1 MPGFAE
7 HPRGSCGALAA
18 AGSSESSFAL
28 QQAVDLV
35 LQNGLGL
42 SSLEGNPADSSTN
55 ITVPPPVTPTPT
67 PGTPTPTPATPTPTP
82 SPVSPSL
89 EITQALGRRCDFQA
103 VKPLQKRLK

>member
-42 SSLEGNPADSSTN
+42 SSLEGNPADSSTLL
-55 ITVPPPVTPTPT
+55 TVPPPRLREHRLQLRQHLLRRLH
-67 PGTPTPTPATPTPTP
+67 GSA
-82 SPVSPSL
+82 PSL
-89 EITQALGRRCDFQA
+89 EITQALGRLCDF
-103 VKPLQKRLK
+103 RR

>member
-55 ITVPPPVTPTPT
+55 ITVPPPVPP
-67 PGTPTPTPATPTPTP
+67 PRLREHPPR
-82 SPVSPSL
+82 L
-89 EITQALGRRCDFQA
+89 RERRPRLREYP
-103 VKPLQKRLK
+103 PLLRQRLPLLPRRS

>member
-7 HPRGSCGALAA
+7 HLRGSCGALAA

-42 SSLEGNPADSSTN
+42 SSLEGNPADSSTLL
-55 ITVPPPVTPTPT
+55 TVPPPRLWEHRLQHQERLPQLRQHLLRRLH
-67 PGTPTPTPATPTPTP
+67 GSA
-82 SPVSPSL
+82 PSL
-89 EITQALGRRCDFQA
+89 EITQALGRLCDF
-103 VKPLQKRLK
+103 RR